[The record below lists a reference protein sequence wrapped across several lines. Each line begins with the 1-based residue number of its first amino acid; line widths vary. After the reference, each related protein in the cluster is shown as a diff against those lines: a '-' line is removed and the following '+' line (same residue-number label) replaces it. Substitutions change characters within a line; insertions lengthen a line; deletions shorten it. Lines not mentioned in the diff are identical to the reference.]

1 VKTVLIGLFAAAALV
16 AQGAAAQQG
25 ADALG
30 RIKAAKAINVAYSP
44 DALPFSFKGATGEP
58 EGYTI
63 DLCKRVIAQIGK
75 SVAVPELKVNW
86 LPGTTPERLQM
97 VASGKA
103 DLECG
108 NTTQT
113 LSRLASVDFSGLIF
127 LDGGG
132 FLVRNDSKFDR
143 IADMGGKKIAVL
155 KGTTTEARL
164 KDALQQRKI
173 NATIVPINEAF
184 EGVAM
189 LDAGA
194 VDAYAGD
201 KIRLV
206 GLAAQVKDTSKFA
219 LLVEEFSY
227 EPYALALPLNNSAL
241 RLEVN
246 RALTQVYMGGELEA
260 IFAQWLG
267 KLGRPT
273 GLLAA
278 MYLLYSIP
286 Q

>member
-1 VKTVLIGLFAAAALV
+1 MKIALIGVLAAAALV
-16 AQGAAAQQG
+16 APPALAQQG
-25 ADALG
+25 ADALA
-30 RIKAAKAINVAYSP
+30 RIKAARSINVAYSP
-44 DALPFSFKGATGEP
+44 DALPFSFTGAKGEP
-58 EGYTI
+58 EGYSI
-63 DLCKRVIAQIGK
+63 DLCKRIIAQVGK
-75 SVAVPELKVNW
+75 AVGVPDLKVNW
-86 LPGTTPERLQM
+86 LPAGTPDRLQL

-103 DLECG
+103 ELECG

-113 LSRLASVDFSGLIF
+113 LARLSSVDFSGLVF
-127 LDGGG
+127 LDAAG
-132 FLVRNDSKFDR
+132 FLVRNDAKFDR
-143 IADMGGKKIAVL
+143 IADLNTKKIAVL
-155 KGTTTEARL
+155 RGTTTEARL
-164 KDALQQRKI
+164 RDMMQTRGVNSIL
-173 NATIVPINEAF
+173 VPINEAF

-189 LDAGA
+189 LDAGV

-206 GLAAQVKDTSKFA
+206 GLAAQVKDPAKFA

-227 EPYALALPLNNSAL
+227 EPYAFALPLNNSAL
-241 RLEVN
+241 RLEAN
-246 RALTQVYMGGELEA
+246 RALTTAYMGGEIEA
-260 IFAQWLG
+260 IFAQWFG

>member
-1 VKTVLIGLFAAAALV
+1 MKTAIIGLFVAAALAAPAAV
-16 AQGAAAQQG
+16 AQHAT
-25 ADALG
+25 DAMA
-30 RIKAAKAINVAYSP
+30 RIKAARAINVAYSP
-44 DALPFSFKGATGEP
+44 DALPFSFKGPSGQP

-63 DLCKRVIAQIGK
+63 DLCRRAVAQIGK
-75 SVAVPELKVNW
+75 TIGVADLKVNW
-86 LPGTTPERLQM
+86 IAGSTPERLQM

-113 LSRLASVDFSGLIF
+113 QARLVDVDFSSLIF
-127 LDGGG
+127 LDAGG
-132 FLVRNDSKFDR
+132 FLVRADTKFDR
-143 IADMGGKKIAVL
+143 VADLGGKKIAVL
-155 KGTTTEARL
+155 KGTTTETRL
-164 KDALQQRKI
+164 KDTLQRRLI
-173 NATIVPINEAF
+173 NATIVPISDAA
-184 EGVAM
+184 EGMAM
-189 LDAGA
+189 LEAGTADAF
-194 VDAYAGD
+194 AGD

-206 GLAAQVKDTSKFA
+206 GLAAQSKDPGRYA
-219 LLVEEFSY
+219 LLIEEFSY
-227 EPYALALPLNNSAL
+227 EPYALALPVNNSAL
-241 RLEVN
+241 RLAVN
-246 RALTQVYMGGELEA
+246 KALTDIYMGGELEA